1 MSGLASAPQLA
12 SSGRRMLEDEIAAPR
27 ILRKALLARFTEE
40 RLLRLFSEG
49 LLSGTVHTCIGQ
61 EFTGAVVSEFL
72 QPEDTVFSNH
82 RGHGH
87 FLARTGDTAGLIAE
101 LMGREAGV
109 CGGLGGSQHLCK
121 DGFFTNGIQGGIVPV
136 AAGLAM
142 AANLA
147 GRGAIAVVF
156 IGDGTLGE
164 GAIYEAFN
172 LAAKWELPLLVVL
185 EDNGV
190 SQSTEQRETLAG
202 SIAARAA
209 GFGLDY
215 ATGDTWDWAALHATA
230 RTTVERVRT
239 ARRPAL
245 LHIKTFRLKAHS
257 KGDDLRARDHIE
269 AHERKDPVNVAL
281 SLPENAALIADV
293 QAEVERATAVAK
305 ASPASPYVPPPPS
318 ESHGPLR
325 WRPASAPSE
334 RLVHGLNRCFRE
346 ALKRDEKLLM
356 VGEDL
361 ESPYGGAFKV
371 TQDLSTL
378 FPGRVRNTPISEAGI
393 VGLGSGLALAGW
405 RPVVEI
411 MFGDFLGL
419 AFDQLVN
426 HAAKFE
432 RMYRGQVHVDL
443 VVRTPMGGRRGYG
456 PTHSQ
461 TLDRHFLGAPGLR
474 VLALHNLLAPE
485 ALYDPLFTTSA
496 GPTLVIENKI
506 VYGQQLRAAFAPGF
520 ERMVS
525 DERFP
530 TVWLRPVAS
539 RIDVTLLGYGGMSE
553 LLVTAAER
561 LFEEHDLVAQV
572 LCPMQIHPFS
582 LTPLLPVVRG
592 ARHLVVAEE
601 GQGFA
606 GFGAEVVAQLA
617 EQAPDFRGRIAR
629 VAPPADIVP
638 SSGAMERA
646 MLPSLETILARAV
659 EVCA

>member
-1 MSGLASAPQLA
+1 MPEQ
-12 SSGRRMLEDEIAAPR
+12 EIDAPR

-40 RLLRLFSEG
+40 RLLRLFGEG

-72 QPEDTVFSNH
+72 RPDDTVFSNH

-87 FLARTGDTAGLIAE
+87 FLAHTGDTTGLIAE

-136 AAGLAM
+136 AAGLAF
-142 AANLA
+142 AAKLA
-147 GRGAIAVVF
+147 GRGAISVVF

-190 SQSTEQRETLAG
+190 AQSTDQRETLAG
-202 SIAARAA
+202 SIAARAE

-215 ATGDTWDWAALHATA
+215 AAGDTWDWATLHATA
-230 RTTVERVRT
+230 QRTVARVRE
-239 ARRPAL
+239 AQRPAV

-257 KGDDLRARDHIE
+257 KGDDLRAREHIE
-269 AHERKDPVNVAL
+269 GFERIDPLNLAL
-281 SLPENAALIADV
+281 AQPDNTALAADV
-293 QAEVERATAVAK
+293 QAEVERATVAAK
-305 ASPASPYVPPPPS
+305 ASPASPYAPPAW
-318 ESHGPLR
+318 ENRGALR
-325 WRPASAPSE
+325 WAAASAPAE
-334 RLVHGLNRCFRE
+334 RLVHGLNRCFRD
-346 ALKRDEKLLM
+346 ALKRDEKVLM
-356 VGEDL
+356 IGEDL

-371 TQDLSTL
+371 TQDLSAL
-378 FPGRVRNTPISEAGI
+378 FPGRVRNTPISEAGV
-393 VGLGSGLALAGW
+393 VGVGSGLALAGW

-432 RMYRGQVHVDL
+432 RMYHGQVRVDL

-485 ALYDPLFTTSA
+485 ALYGPLLTTSA

-506 VYGQQLRAAFAPGF
+506 VYGQQLRANFAPGF

-530 TVWLRPVAS
+530 TVWLRPVS
-539 RIDVTLLGYGGMSE
+539 QRIDLTLLGYGGMSE

-572 LCPMQIHPFS
+572 LCPMQLHPFT
-582 LTPLLPVVRG
+582 LAPLLPVVLG
-592 ARHLVVAEE
+592 AKHLLVAEE

-606 GFGAEVVAQLA
+606 GFGAEVLAQLA
-617 EQAPDFRGRIAR
+617 EGAPEFPGRVTR
-629 VAPPADIVP
+629 VAPPSDIIP

-646 MLPSLETILARAV
+646 MLPSVETIIARAV
-659 EVCA
+659 EVAG